1 MTKIFFT
8 LEPPDGSYGGGAFF
22 VKNLSKFLIEN
33 GYQVTYR
40 LEDDIDIIFII
51 DPRKDS
57 HNKFSLI
64 DIERYKLKHPKVKI
78 IHRVNECDIKRIRS
92 IGIEPLIL
100 RTMKIAD
107 LVVFVSKWLRDY
119 YNHKYVINTPSS
131 AILNG
136 VDSAI
141 YFPKDSI
148 KLNHKIRLITH
159 HWSNN
164 WLKGFHIYNE
174 IDKLLDTRDD
184 IEFIYVGNY
193 NPRYRPRN
201 IKLLPPMSGIE
212 LGNIIRSCDIY
223 ITATQNEPG
232 AMHYLEGMSCGL
244 PVLYAEGGGGAAEI
258 CNISGEE
265 YTDISSMIVK
275 MDKILENYREY
286 VGKIPYEYLHR
297 ERCCFEYIKIIKQL

>member
-8 LEPPDGSYGGGAFF
+8 LKPPKGSYGGGAFF

-40 LEDDIDIIFII
+40 LENGIDIIFII
-51 DPRKDS
+51 DPRKDNY
-57 HNKFSLI
+57 NKFSLI
-64 DIERYKLKHPKVKI
+64 DIERYKSKHPGVKI
-78 IHRVNECDIKRIRS
+78 IHRVNECDIKRLRS
-92 IGIEPLIL
+92 IGIETLLL

-107 LVVFVSKWLRDY
+107 HVVFVSKWLSDY
-119 YNHKYVINTPSS
+119 YNRKYKLNITSS

-136 VDSAI
+136 VDRNTF
-141 YFPKDSI
+141 FPKKYS
-148 KLNHKIRLITH
+148 LNQKVRLITH

-193 NPRYRPRN
+193 NTRYKPHN
-201 IKLLPPMSGIE
+201 IKLLPPRSGRE
-212 LGNIIRSCDIY
+212 LSDIIRSCDIY

-232 AMHYLEGMSCGL
+232 AMHYLEGLSCGL
-244 PVLYAEGGGGAAEI
+244 PVLYARGGGGAAEI

-265 YTDISSMIVK
+265 YTDIPSLLVK
-275 MDKILENYREY
+275 LEKVRNNYKEY
-286 VGKIPYEYLHR
+286 VDKIPYEYLGK
-297 ERCCFEYIKIIKQL
+297 ERCCREYYDIINAVI